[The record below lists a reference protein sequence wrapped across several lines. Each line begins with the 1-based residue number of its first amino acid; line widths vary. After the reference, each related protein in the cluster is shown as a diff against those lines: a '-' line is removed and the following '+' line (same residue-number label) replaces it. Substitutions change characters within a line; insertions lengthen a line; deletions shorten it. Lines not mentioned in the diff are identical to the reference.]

1 MTNIGAGQFGDT
13 TYTKVFVGGLAWET
27 QKDTMKYFEQFG
39 EILEAV
45 VITDKTTGRS
55 KGYGFVTFREPDAAM
70 RACVDATPVID
81 GRRANCNLA
90 SLGVQRSKPSTPKHG
105 AGGGTGGRNIRVVGG
120 GGGFH
125 QGAGAGGFQG
135 FASTFPHYSIQQG
148 IPYNLYAGYSPYSPE
163 YAYPTS
169 YYGVYGGGSP
179 QYPLYGTGSTGGL
192 LSGAA
197 AAAAAAYYPYLNLS
211 SEGTGG
217 AAAYSASQGYAG
229 GVQYPH
235 HLFQYSAINSTAI
248 YPHIMA
254 PLYLLP
260 PQLHCNQCF
269 ERDEIK
275 GNERAVSHKGQP
287 RVGVA
292 HAFTLLYRRQKRAT
306 LPVVASPMLKLSR
319 LLLHSSRDP
328 LSRKSL
334 FGEATGDFKLLRGI
348 TTQTVMSSAM
358 QSSARDGN
366 SAVKIFAP
374 YSIYKGKAAL
384 SADPRL
390 PTFSKLGSGD
400 YRVERRGVIMLTF
413 WPAIGERKYDWD
425 KRQVFALSATE
436 VGSLISLGSKDSCE
450 FFHDPSMLSS
460 NAGQVR
466 KSLSIKAHVDGSG
479 YFISLSVVNNILKT
493 NDRFVVPVTTA
504 EFAVMR
510 TAFTF
515 ALPHIMGWD
524 QFTNQ
529 LPHGANQSSPKAVHE
544 LQSSEWDR

>member
-1 MTNIGAGQFGDT
+1 MAGSSSLSKFAKSYCSRLHRRRFSAKPFSPSSSSSSSPLNTSNSTKLQQETNLGLEDEVPVSGISRPLSHILKELNKKVPESLLRLRTEPTGVSIKYIPWHIVNRIMNLHAPEWSGEVRSI
-13 TYTKVFVGGLAWET
+13 TYSADGKSVSVVYRVTLYGTDAEIFRESTGTSSEPGTGILCRRQKRWHFVELVLALGLDCIFIMKTWNSAVVSWPCGNYAWDDRRRRRIIKDDEHRCRTVRGHNLHKGICCGLAWET
-27 QKDTMKYFEQFG
+27 QKDTMKKYFEQFG

-125 QGAGAGGFQG
+125 QGAGAGAGAGAGGFQG

-197 AAAAAAYYPYLNLS
+197 AAAAAYYPYLNLS

-248 YPHIMA
+248 YPPHYGTPVSLA
-254 PLYLLP
+254 P
-260 PQLHCNQCF
+260 
-269 ERDEIK
+269 
-275 GNERAVSHKGQP
+275 
-287 RVGVA
+287 
-292 HAFTLLYRRQKRAT
+292 
-306 LPVVASPMLKLSR
+306 
-319 LLLHSSRDP
+319 
-328 LSRKSL
+328 
-334 FGEATGDFKLLRGI
+334 
-348 TTQTVMSSAM
+348 
-358 QSSARDGN
+358 
-366 SAVKIFAP
+366 
-374 YSIYKGKAAL
+374 
-384 SADPRL
+384 
-390 PTFSKLGSGD
+390 PT
-400 YRVERRGVIMLTF
+400 
-413 WPAIGERKYDWD
+413 P
-425 KRQVFALSATE
+425 
-436 VGSLISLGSKDSCE
+436 
-450 FFHDPSMLSS
+450 
-460 NAGQVR
+460 
-466 KSLSIKAHVDGSG
+466 
-479 YFISLSVVNNILKT
+479 
-493 NDRFVVPVTTA
+493 
-504 EFAVMR
+504 
-510 TAFTF
+510 
-515 ALPHIMGWD
+515 
-524 QFTNQ
+524 
-529 LPHGANQSSPKAVHE
+529 
-544 LQSSEWDR
+544 LQSGVTMTLHAPIPIPHR